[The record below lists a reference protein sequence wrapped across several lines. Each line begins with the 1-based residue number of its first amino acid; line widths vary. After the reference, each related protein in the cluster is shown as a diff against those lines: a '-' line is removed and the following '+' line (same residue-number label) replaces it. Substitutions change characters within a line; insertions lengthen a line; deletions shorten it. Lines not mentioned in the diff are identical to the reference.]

1 MALVRRATR
10 ATIELCASAMAGG
23 WTRLAREA
31 HGSWRCSRRCSSS
44 THRPAS
50 AAEALT
56 AARCFRAL
64 PRWAWCRWR
73 WGAPALG
80 ARGLA
85 AAHGRSFAHNG
96 LVCAGWSPTVFPP
109 FSPLRVPLAGAVL
122 VLVFHQFVELVDGLA
137 RFVPSACAASIRL
150 KPSYQTVDDPSGA
163 LAHPATWSLSSMHP
177 SQLSRRASTW
187 GWIVVHARGNRI
199 ENSARSGRRV
209 LGGVA
214 SSSLCDGQR
223 CRRAEHACRPGRR
236 QRSVRFALAIR
247 RRHHRPA
254 TPRGSWVRGAS
265 NEGRASTTLVSRLV
279 AVDNIVVVALRCLR
293 GPTQGSVPVADV
305 RVGRACRVLVV
316 TLSPVG
322 EPIERRLAMGH
333 PARGSARRL
342 GIPWPCG
349 PCGHRYARLAAPVPG
364 KGSPWHA
371 RGVPCR
377 SAV

>member
-10 ATIELCASAMAGG
+10 AIIELCASAMAGG
-23 WTRLAREA
+23 WARLAREA

-64 PRWAWCRWR
+64 PRWVWCRWR

-187 GWIVVHARGNRI
+187 GWIVVHAGATGSKILHAREGACSVGLPRPVFATA
-199 ENSARSGRRV
+199 SDAAARSMRAGQ
-209 LGGVA
+209 VA
-214 SSSLCDGQR
+214 ASGLC
-223 CRRAEHACRPGRR
+223 
-236 QRSVRFALAIR
+236 ALPWRYAVGITAR
-247 RRHHRPA
+247 RRL
-254 TPRGSWVRGAS
+254 
-265 NEGRASTTLVSRLV
+265 E
-279 AVDNIVVVALRCLR
+279 
-293 GPTQGSVPVADV
+293 
-305 RVGRACRVLVV
+305 
-316 TLSPVG
+316 
-322 EPIERRLAMGH
+322 
-333 PARGSARRL
+333 
-342 GIPWPCG
+342 
-349 PCGHRYARLAAPVPG
+349 AAG
-364 KGSPWHA
+364 
-371 RGVPCR
+371 
-377 SAV
+377 